1 MTYKEASRDV
11 VIPGGHVY
19 DIGFYDGDERQFVA
33 FGSRDLEQLW
43 NDFCDKNNLEKKT
56 QICLNRGRQKTDT
69 IFLNIPYRPCITGL
83 MRKNMGR
90 NTS

>member
-1 MTYKEASRDV
+1 MNLSK
-11 VIPGGHVY
+11 
-19 DIGFYDGDERQFVA
+19 
-33 FGSRDLEQLW
+33 
-43 NDFCDKNNLEKKT
+43 KLEKAIDIAGRIMSAVLSSGIDSDEDGSISEAIEELSLLKNKP